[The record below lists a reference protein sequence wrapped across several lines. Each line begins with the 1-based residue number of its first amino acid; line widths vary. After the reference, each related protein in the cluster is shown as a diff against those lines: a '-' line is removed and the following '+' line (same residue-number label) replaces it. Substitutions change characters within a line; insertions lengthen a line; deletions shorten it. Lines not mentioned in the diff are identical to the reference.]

1 NNSNPVQSNQNA
13 NIRNNAGPTTGDSN
27 LRPSTGT
34 AGGPGISGSAG
45 EVGRGVNSQQ
55 CGDVLAHRQNF
66 TANVV
71 AECERGGASGR
82 STSDPAAATQ
92 RSLEPMDNRALNS
105 ICRGC

>member
-1 NNSNPVQSNQNA
+1 
-13 NIRNNAGPTTGDSN
+13 
-27 LRPSTGT
+27 
-34 AGGPGISGSAG
+34 
-45 EVGRGVNSQQ
+45 
-55 CGDVLAHRQNF
+55 
-66 TANVV
+66 V

>member
-1 NNSNPVQSNQNA
+1 MQSNQNA

-34 AGGPGISGSAG
+34 AGGPGISGSGG
-45 EVGRGVNSQQ
+45 EVGMGVNDRH
-55 CGDVLAHRQNF
+55 CADVLAHRQNF

-71 AECERGGASGR
+71 AACERTGASPR
-82 STSDPAAATQ
+82 ATSDPAAEAQ
-92 RSLEPMDNRALNS
+92 RNLDPQNNRAINS